1 MCFCFLGYTSKIPQ
15 KYYGC
20 LDFTSKLFVILICF
34 DKSNCIEEKKMYKST
49 RGHTL
54 KSIKAC
60 YLGHIDQRQPE
71 NEPKAKGKYRLPRQT
86 VG

>member
-34 DKSNCIEEKKMYKST
+34 DKSNCIEEKKNVQKHEGAYLKKYKSM
-49 RGHTL
+49 
-54 KSIKAC
+54 
-60 YLGHIDQRQPE
+60 
-71 NEPKAKGKYRLPRQT
+71 LPRSY
-86 VG
+86 

>member
-1 MCFCFLGYTSKIPQ
+1 
-15 KYYGC
+15 
-20 LDFTSKLFVILICF
+20 
-34 DKSNCIEEKKMYKST
+34 MYKST

-71 NEPKAKGKYRLPRQT
+71 NEAKAKGKYRLPRQT
-86 VG
+86 VGWSVDRLLGKLEAVN